1 MVGEGVGEAAVGWSV
16 AAQVVGHVQV
26 VTTVVVG
33 VHLVA
38 VVRGRVVVGSHMV
51 RGRVVVGFHMVGG
64 RVVVRLTMMRG
75 WVVVGFHMMRGWVV
89 VRLDMMRGRVVEG
102 FNMVGGRVVERC
114 YRRRPIVEDMVD
126 RSVDWGKDGR
136 MVHLGSLG
144 WAFGHPISTSP
155 PAMGPCML
163 TRDCLL
169 VCLLA

>member
-64 RVVVRLTMMRG
+64 R
-75 WVVVGFHMMRGWVV
+75 VV